1 MGDCINV
8 YNVLLSQD
16 LCPCNRLCGSS
27 DWEKSIH
34 PWFWAGTVIGFGP
47 REMSK
52 CDPSRLEKCL
62 HFGACLLTVP
72 GTLLQCQQGWASPM
86 SYMAPVTL
94 FPQQTHQ
101 QLQTA
106 SVPSW
111 DQPSQPR
118 SMDFIK
124 ITKCSVMPKECK
136 GCYGGLHTWP
146 QLLPLHTS
154 MLLQWDFVR
163 AGVCG
168 AWAKPEAI
176 VQPNCWHTE

>member
-1 MGDCINV
+1 MSTTSFSPKIYVLVIDFVAPLTERSLSTLDSGLVLWLALAHGRLVNV
-8 YNVLLSQD
+8 IQADGKSACTLGLAYLLFLEACCNVNKAGLAQ
-16 LCPCNRLCGSS
+16 
-27 DWEKSIH
+27 
-34 PWFWAGTVIGFGP
+34 WATWP
-47 REMSK
+47 
-52 CDPSRLEKCL
+52 
-62 HFGACLLTVP
+62 
-72 GTLLQCQQGWASPM
+72 QSP
-86 SYMAPVTL
+86 L

-101 QLQTA
+101 QLRTV

-118 SMDFIK
+118 SVDFIK
-124 ITKCSVMPKECK
+124 ITKCSIMPEECK

-146 QLLPLHTS
+146 QPLPLHTS

-163 AGVCG
+163 VGVCG